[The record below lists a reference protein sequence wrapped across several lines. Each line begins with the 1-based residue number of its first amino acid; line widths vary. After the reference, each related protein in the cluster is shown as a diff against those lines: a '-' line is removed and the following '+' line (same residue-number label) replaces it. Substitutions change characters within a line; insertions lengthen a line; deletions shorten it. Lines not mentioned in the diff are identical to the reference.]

1 MDGPAGDPRQVTRNV
16 GILTSGGDASG
27 MNAAIRAVTRTAASI
42 GIQVVGFERGFDGLV
57 NNARTEL
64 GSRAVSGILEQG
76 GTILKSARSEVF
88 KTEAGLRSAAENV
101 RANNL
106 EGLIVIGGN
115 GSQTGGYLLHK
126 LGIPV
131 VGVASTIDNDLFGFD
146 YTIGFD
152 TAVNV
157 AIDAIDRIRDVAES
171 HDRVFVVEVM
181 GRDNGSIALESG
193 LATGADI
200 VLVPELPFSMPDI
213 ITHLQGDVV
222 ARKMHHIIVIAE
234 GAGSAEDLSRYI
246 NAKLPVE
253 ARSTVLGYVQRGGKP
268 TRFDRILATE
278 AGEAALLALAG
289 GQSGV
294 VAGTRD
300 GHIVLQDALEAVTKR
315 NLLKPQLV
323 ELLNRVSI

>member
-1 MDGPAGDPRQVTRNV
+1 MTRTV
-16 GILTSGGDASG
+16 GVLTSGGDASG
-27 MNAAIRAVTRTAASI
+27 MNAAIRAVTRTAASM
-42 GIQVVGFERGFDGLV
+42 GIRVTGFERGFDGLV
-57 NNARTEL
+57 SNASVEL
-64 GSRAVSGILEQG
+64 DARAVSGILEQG

-88 KTEAGLRSAAENV
+88 RTPAGLASAVASI
-101 RANNL
+101 RACNL

-115 GSQTGGYLLHK
+115 GSQTGGYLLHN

-152 TAVNV
+152 TAVSV

-200 VLVPELPFSMPDI
+200 VLVPELPFSMPEI
-213 ITHLQGDVV
+213 ITHLQSDVV

-234 GAGSAEDLSRYI
+234 GAGSAEELSRYI
-246 NAKLPVE
+246 NANLPVE
-253 ARSTVLGYVQRGGKP
+253 ARSTVLGYVQRGGSP
-268 TRFDRILATE
+268 TRFDRLLATE
-278 AGEAALLALAG
+278 AGEAALLALAAG
-289 GQSGV
+289 RSGV

-300 GHIVLQDALEAVTKR
+300 GRIILQDALEAVTKR
-315 NLLKPQLV
+315 NLLRPQLV